1 MTAEGIVMYSD
12 LADETDETAVMRG
25 TIAVR
30 CDWDGNG
37 LIQLG
42 GDALLDVSG
51 YVWPER
57 VVG

>member
-1 MTAEGIVMYSD
+1 M
-12 LADETDETAVMRG
+12 
-25 TIAVR
+25 R